1 MYNVN
6 IYINAKANL
15 QIKYQHPIIKNVF
28 FSHINYF
35 IPTFDIFGLGYNF
48 GFGKSFGFFSL
59 SRSKFFMFDSPVLLS
74 LPKICVNISFISNTN
89 YFVGLSLYTRL
100 LFSVFIRD
108 SNLTSTNVSLSV
120 CPSVTKHHVEKS
132 YKQQS
137 PVIQSSMPVMPPPLY
152 DS

>member
-1 MYNVN
+1 M
-6 IYINAKANL
+6 
-15 QIKYQHPIIKNVF
+15 F

-48 GFGKSFGFFSL
+48 GFGKSFGFFSM

-100 LFSVFIRD
+100 LFSIFSRE
-108 SNLTSTNVSLSV
+108 SNSTITNVRSSVSLFACLSL
-120 CPSVTKHHVEKS
+120 CKTPQQLENIILHHSSFIILHLFFIHPSFIS
-132 YKQQS
+132 RLLSFSACFFYK
-137 PVIQSSMPVMPPPLY
+137 
-152 DS
+152 